1 MYRFNGLE
9 NQGLNLFDLKVI
21 FVELINIF
29 LAVSVVKIPVRTF
42 SVRISSKGGND
53 MIGQCKLSN
62 FKKMWTWLC
71 GFPAHDREYYMKY
84 VIRLEEMWPNSC
96 PLSNN
101 SKEKNCDG
109 CKSLWDTR
117 EGTLCSD
124 PNSPL
129 YKWKSTERQQ
139 PDDRSFYASQVAVL
153 AMQVI
158 RGKSSKVILRK
169 KSIST
174 VL

>member
-1 MYRFNGLE
+1 MTKQDN
-9 NQGLNLFDLKVI
+9 
-21 FVELINIF
+21 
-29 LAVSVVKIPVRTF
+29 
-42 SVRISSKGGND
+42 
-53 MIGQCKLSN
+53 LSN

-84 VIRLEEMWPNSC
+84 VIRLDEMWPNSC

-109 CKSLWDTR
+109 CKVLWDSR
-117 EGTLCSD
+117 EGTLCTD
-124 PNSPL
+124 PNAPL
-129 YKWKSTERQQ
+129 YKWKATERQQ
-139 PDDRSFYASQVAVL
+139 PDDRSLYASQVAVL
-153 AMQVI
+153 AMKVI
-158 RGKSSKVILRK
+158 REKSSKVILRK